1 MNEYVLYLVPILA
14 LSVIV
19 NVFLFWF
26 ARKSS
31 GRLTIVASNIDE
43 IMQALE
49 NFKNH
54 LETLYEMETF
64 YGDETLHSVLM
75 HARGITEFLSEF
87 EDVYE
92 LSEELSEELPEEAE
106 EEWEEADD
114 REESGSTTSTAEKE
128 KKKTAKK
135 AVFYSGS

>member
-1 MNEYVLYLVPILA
+1 MNEYMLYLAPVLA

-31 GRLTIVASNIDE
+31 RRLTIVASNIDE
-43 IMQALE
+43 IMGALE
-49 NFKNH
+49 NFENH

-75 HARGITEFLSEF
+75 HAKGITEFLSEF

-92 LSEELSEELPEEAE
+92 LSDELPEEAE

-114 REESGSTTSTAEKE
+114 REESGSTTSTAEEE
-128 KKKTAKK
+128 KKKTTKK
-135 AVFYSGS
+135 VVFHSST